1 MVKICGPKIMKPTLM
16 VVRVMLRVVIRVAIR
31 ASSFISLL
39 YSFSACF
46 GIIHDGM
53 NYFMIVHFKTFIFPI
68 KNTEGKYHR

>member
-46 GIIHDGM
+46 GIIRTHDGL
-53 NYFMIVHFKTFIFPI
+53 NYFDDCSF
-68 KNTEGKYHR
+68 